1 MADNL
6 NGNIQG
12 GEQVPGAQM
21 SEEEFAALK
30 AAKLAKKKIRKKD
43 DKGGLTITSLMDA
56 LTIMLVFLLVS
67 IVSDP
72 LNITQGEAMRLA
84 NATAEDSPAS
94 DTIAIAITKES
105 ILADQEHA
113 VDIECIIEGSKC
125 TKKDMGALNECEDDP
140 TGDICNKKIEFKISK
155 QDKENANPNSLV
167 IVPLKKKLDKLV
179 KRQIEQL
186 EMRQNKKFEGIAT
199 LIVDK
204 EIPFRLLTEVIYT
217 AGRVGDPRRGGLAKF
232 RFAVMKGQ

>member
-1 MADNL
+1 MADK
-6 NGNIQG
+6 QKSTTRDG
-12 GEQVPGAQM
+12 GHIPVSEI
-21 SEEEFAALK
+21 SEEELAARK
-30 AAKLAKKKIRKKD
+30 AAKLAKRKGR
-43 DKGGLTITSLMDA
+43 KGSETVGLTITSLMDA

-72 LNITQGEAMRLA
+72 LSITQGEVMRLA
-84 NATAEDSPAS
+84 NAVAEDKPAS
-94 DTIAIAITKES
+94 DTIAIAITKQS
-105 ILADQEHA
+105 IMTDQQHA

-125 TKKDMGALNECEDDP
+125 TKNDMGALNECEDDP
-140 TGDICNKKIEFKISK
+140 TGDICNKKVEFKISK

-217 AGRVGDPRRGGLAKF
+217 AGRVGDPRKGGLAKF

>member
-1 MADNL
+1 MADKQ
-6 NGNIQG
+6 NGNADAG
-12 GEQVPGAQM
+12 FAGAQM
-21 SEEEFAALK
+21 TEEEFAAMK
-30 AAKLAKKKIRKKD
+30 AAKLAKKKIRKKEP
-43 DKGGLTITSLMDA
+43 DKGLTITSLMDA

-72 LNITQGEAMRLA
+72 LNVSQGASMMLA
-84 NATAEDSPAS
+84 NALAEDKPAS
-94 DTIAIAITKES
+94 DTISIAITKEA
-105 ILADQEHA
+105 ILTDQEHA

-125 TKKDMGALNECEDDP
+125 TQKDMAALNECEENP
-140 TGDICNKKIEFKISK
+140 AGDICNKKVEFKISK

-186 EMRQNKKFEGIAT
+186 EMRQNKKFEGVAT

-217 AGRVGDPRRGGLAKF
+217 AGRVGDPRKGGLAKF
-232 RFAVMKGQ
+232 RFAVMKGL

>member
-1 MADNL
+1 MADNQ
-6 NGNIQG
+6 NGKQG
-12 GEQVPGAQM
+12 EEHVPSAQM
-21 SEEEFAALK
+21 TEEEFAALK
-30 AAKLAKKKIRKKD
+30 AAKLANNKIRKKSD
-43 DKGGLTITSLMDA
+43 EGGLTITSLMDA

-84 NATAEDSPAS
+84 NATAEDKPAS

-105 ILADQEHA
+105 ILADQEHT

-140 TGDICNKKIEFKISK
+140 NGDICNKKVEFKISK

-186 EMRQNKKFEGIAT
+186 EMRQNKKFEGVAT

-217 AGRVGDPRRGGLAKF
+217 AGRVGDPRKGGLAKF